1 MVVPEGGGGCGGGD
15 GGGGGIS
22 RLPLSSATQSPKP
35 SNGLEEAEN
44 ELNKATEEVAPAKE
58 EQKAVTF
65 KGGNC
70 DRSSSSSSSPA
81 LPKPAK
87 EMFCIKEEN
96 IDVVV
101 VDDDVD
107 VDGGDDGNFNGGDG
121 GTFSSSSSMA
131 LPKPMDGLH
140 EAGPPPFL
148 NKTFQAVDDPETNS
162 VVSWSASGQSFIVW
176 DSYEFSRTLLPKY
189 FKHNNFSSFIRQLN
203 TYGFKKVDPDRW
215 EFANGGFQGGKKH
228 LLKNIKRRIRY
239 NKQPTVGC
247 VDSTKTGLEAEIES
261 LKKDQ
266 DFLKLEIMNL
276 RQQQKY
282 SQHQLTAIEQR
293 IRNSE
298 CKNQRMLFFLTKTAT
313 NSTIVQQLMQKR
325 VIKRELDGS
334 DLRKRRRMPSV
345 QVLESLRDGIDTSLS
360 VDCGTQLEEE
370 LVPMQS
376 LLAEQ
381 VAEAKV
387 AKQNEGPLPA
397 PMIDKS
403 GNAVQDLKP
412 HVMARTGTEDMP
424 TAYHGM
430 SENFLEENVVFD
442 DDEFEVG
449 YSNFYQELEDLIGKP
464 HDWSGYVSH
473 CLMEQA
479 GVIGAMP

>member
-1 MVVPEGGGGCGGGD
+1 MLVPEGGGD
-15 GGGGGIS
+15 GGGGRS
-22 RLPLSSATQSPKP
+22 RLPLSSAIQLPKP
-35 SNGLEEAEN
+35 STGLEEAEN

-65 KGGNC
+65 EGGNF

-87 EMFCIKEEN
+87 ELFRIKEEN
-96 IDVVV
+96 I
-101 VDDDVD
+101 DDVD

-121 GTFSSSSSMA
+121 GIFGSFYSSSSTA
-131 LPKPMDGLH
+131 LPKPMEGLH

-148 NKTFQAVDDPETNS
+148 NKTFQMVDDPETNS
-162 VVSWSASGQSFIVW
+162 VVSWSAAAQSFIVW

-215 EFANGGFQGGKKH
+215 EFANEGFQGGKKH
-228 LLKNIKRRIRY
+228 LLKNIKRRISY
-239 NKQPTVGC
+239 NKQPTVGS
-247 VDSTKTGLEAEIES
+247 VDSTKTGLESEIES

-282 SQHQLTAIEQR
+282 SQHQLTAVEQR

-298 CKNQRMLFFLTKTAT
+298 CKNQRMLFFLTKTGT
-313 NSTIVQQLMQKR
+313 NPTIVQQLMQKR

-334 DLRKRRRMPSV
+334 DLRKRRRLPSV
-345 QVLESLRDGIDTSLS
+345 QVLESLRDWIDTSLS
-360 VDCGTQLEEE
+360 VDCGSQHEEE
-370 LVPMQS
+370 LGPMLS
-376 LLAEQ
+376 VLAEQ

-387 AKQNEGPLPA
+387 AKQNETPLPA
-397 PMIDKS
+397 PMVDKS
-403 GNAVQDLKP
+403 GNAVQDLKL
-412 HVMARTGTEDMP
+412 HVMAGTGTEDMP

-442 DDEFEVG
+442 DDEFEVDD
-449 YSNFYQELEDLIGKP
+449 SNFYQELEDLIGKP
-464 HDWSGYVSH
+464 HDWSGYVRH

-479 GVIGAMP
+479 GAIGAMP